1 MKLIEAVNA
10 YMAAEEMSKEKWPYQ
25 VALAIVKVK
34 RAVKDEVDFFVEKE
48 RELVAEYAAQDEK
61 GNIRLT
67 KAGTFVFKDPSQGPV
82 YEAARRELGATE
94 IDLQQK
100 VLRVRAPAEIK
111 PEYIE
116 ALEGFVEFTEDGV

>member
-25 VALAIVKVK
+25 VALAVVKVK

-48 RELVAEYAAQDEK
+48 RELVDEYAAKDEK

-67 KAGTFVFKDPSQGPV
+67 KAGTFVFKDPSQGPA
-82 YEAARRELGATE
+82 YEAARRELSETE
-94 IDLQQK
+94 INLQQK

>member
-61 GNIRLT
+61 GT
-67 KAGTFVFKDPSQGPV
+67 SA
-82 YEAARRELGATE
+82 
-94 IDLQQK
+94 
-100 VLRVRAPAEIK
+100 
-111 PEYIE
+111 
-116 ALEGFVEFTEDGV
+116 